1 MDVPALDLN
10 QKLDL
15 LTQQVAY
22 LTEQARRNEQM
33 RETGEELVESA
44 MPVVREAMRLAGDQL
59 EEVQDYIQPADL
71 LRMLK
76 KLIVHGPQLE
86 QLLDQLD
93 SVSDLMESIG
103 PVAKLGMSTATTVL
117 DDLDRKGYF
126 EVARR
131 SGRMIDT
138 AITSLDEQDLDRLE
152 QSLPPLVETVKV
164 AAKPET
170 IQLMHRTLTTVEEEV
185 QKPVDSSMG
194 GLLRMMRDADVRRG
208 LALSLR
214 ILQVIGRQAKDSKQT
229 N

>member
-1 MDVPALDLN
+1 MDVPVLDLN

-15 LTQQVAY
+15 LTEQVAY

-33 RETGEELVESA
+33 RESGEELVESA
-44 MPVVREAMRLAGDQL
+44 MPVVREAMRLANDQL

-93 SVSDLMESIG
+93 SLSDLMDSVG
-103 PVAKLGMSTATTVL
+103 PVAKLGMSSATTLL
-117 DDLDRKGYF
+117 DGLDRKGYF
-126 EVARR
+126 ELARR
-131 SGRMIDT
+131 SGRMLDT
-138 AITSLDEQDLDRLE
+138 VVTSLDEQDLDRLE
-152 QSLPPLVETVKV
+152 QNIPPLMETVKD

-170 IQLMHRTLTTVEEEV
+170 VQFLQRTFTAVEEEV

-194 GLLRMMRDADVRRG
+194 GLLRQLRDPDVRRG

-214 ILQVIGRQAKDSKQT
+214 ILQVIGRQAKDKKQ
-229 N
+229 